1 MYISADI
8 SKILTLLRTVD
19 DLNKN
24 GTAKNHGYPIQN
36 NVFYWCRG
44 TELKCRPGDFQS
56 IKAVLAIF

>member
-24 GTAKNHGYPIQN
+24 GIAKNHGYPIQN
-36 NVFYWCRG
+36 NVFY
-44 TELKCRPGDFQS
+44 
-56 IKAVLAIF
+56 